1 MDKQFYVNIVRII
14 DAGSER
20 GAWRGPELE
29 GVSVI
34 RKTAIAQAK
43 KLEEEESSNNE
54 KTTNKEDTQVA
65 SITKVIGED

>member
-14 DAGSER
+14 DVGSER

-29 GVSVI
+29 GVAVM

-43 KLEEEESSNNE
+43 KLEEEESFDNE

>member
-29 GVSVI
+29 GVAVI

-43 KLEEEESSNNE
+43 KLEEESSDNE